1 MMISMKETLFSLS
14 AALPYDPFHSKEI
27 SDIGIMNEYFVARL
41 SDGTWIRYHLI
52 Q

>member
-1 MMISMKETLFSLS
+1 MKKTLFSLS
-14 AALPYDPFHSKEI
+14 AALPYDPFHSNEI
-27 SDIGIMNEYFVARL
+27 SDIGIMNYISHRL